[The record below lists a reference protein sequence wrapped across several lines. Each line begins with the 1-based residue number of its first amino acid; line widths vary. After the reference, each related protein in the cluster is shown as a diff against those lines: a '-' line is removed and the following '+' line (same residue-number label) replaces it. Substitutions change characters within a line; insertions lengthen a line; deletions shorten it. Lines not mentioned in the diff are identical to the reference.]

1 MGSVTKRRKRVVA
14 WGSVSVGVVLLWFG
28 GVMAAV
34 SRAGAAN
41 PGARGDAAV
50 VLGAAVWGEEPSPV
64 FAARID
70 HAIDLYKRGQ
80 VRFIVL
86 TGGRGD
92 PGELSEGE
100 AAWQYANS
108 RGVPLSAMLVDPRS
122 TSTRENLLE
131 AQRLMRGAGLS
142 SAVVVSDPTHLL
154 RARMHAER
162 IGLPAECSPTP
173 TTRYRGFWAKFGQL
187 RRESWYVTRL
197 LFTGGNSA

>member
-1 MGSVTKRRKRVVA
+1 MTRKRKRVLMWA
-14 WGSVSVGVVLLWFG
+14 SVVGGALLLWFAG
-28 GVMAAV
+28 MMVAV

-50 VLGAAVWGEEPSPV
+50 VLGAAVWGDEPSPV

-80 VRFIVL
+80 VRFIVC

-108 RGVPLSAMLVDPRS
+108 RGVPLSAMLVDSRS
-122 TSTRENLLE
+122 TSTRGNLRE
-131 AQRLMRGAGLS
+131 AQRLMREAGLS

-154 RARMHAER
+154 RAGMHADR
-162 IGLPAECSPTP
+162 IGLDAVCSPTP
-173 TTRYRGFWAKFGQL
+173 TTRYRGSWAKFGQL

-197 LFTGGNSA
+197 VFTGR